1 MGVEQILV
9 VFLVHTGI
17 KKKVIENETS
27 QNKLTWVLVICAIY
41 AVILINTTYIRN
53 PNAYEVLELSR
64 GMSNEEIRESYKQ
77 ALKFKHPDKNLS
89 PNADEEFREL
99 KKYYDFIRTPDQRMK
114 YEKYGGL
121 DEGFA
126 FWGSFSFYIGW
137 IFVCNS
143 LYFSKIPKAGRNL
156 LWVLSIV
163 GILETYALAFVPFKL
178 SKYTIFEQLEF
189 IRKVFPALCV
199 LISCLENLRV
209 FNLEKM
215 IDMRTNNLTAEGRNL
230 IDIIK
235 SKNEPEILS
244 QYLNKVKTMAKSK
257 HESGMVGN
265 LISVGFLCY
274 MIYGKFFSKS

>member
-17 KKKVIENETS
+17 KKKVIESETTRS
-27 QNKLTWVLVICAIY
+27 KFKWILIICLIY
-41 AVILINTTYIRN
+41 AGILLNTYYVRK
-53 PNAYEVLELSR
+53 PNAYEILELSR

-89 PNADEEFREL
+89 PNANEEFREL
-99 KKYYDFIRTPDQRMK
+99 KKYYDFIRTPDQRIK
-114 YEKYGGL
+114 YEKYGGN

-143 LYFSKIPKAGRNL
+143 LYFSKIPNAGRNL
-156 LWVLSIV
+156 LWILSIV

-178 SKYTIFEQLEF
+178 TKYTIFEQLEF
-189 IRKVFPALCV
+189 IRIIFPAICV
-199 LISCLENLRV
+199 FESCLESLRV
-209 FNLEKM
+209 YNLETI
-215 IDMRTNNLTAEGRNL
+215 IDMRTRNLTAEGRDL
-230 IDIIK
+230 IEIIK

-244 QYLNKVKTMAKSK
+244 QYLNKVKITAKSK
-257 HESGMVGN
+257 HESGIVGN
-265 LISVGFLCY
+265 LISIGFLCY
-274 MIYGKFFSKS
+274 MIYGKIFSKS